1 MLENNSKNTEEKTEE
16 KNEENSNEKKELIE
30 ELLDN
35 QFTFGLF
42 TLSKYEK
49 MAEKNPKKAFM
60 RLFIPVL
67 IAAIFVL
74 LVFWI
79 YPYVHK

>member
-1 MLENNSKNTEEKTEE
+1 MDNNTNNIEEKKE
-16 KNEENSNEKKELIE
+16 EENSNKKKELID

-49 MAEKNPKKAFM
+49 MAETNPKKAFM

-67 IAAIFVL
+67 ITTIFVL
-74 LVFWI
+74 LAFWI
-79 YPYVHK
+79 YPYVK

>member
-1 MLENNSKNTEEKTEE
+1 MNNNSNNTEEQTE
-16 KNEENSNEKKELIE
+16 KENSNEKKELVK

-42 TLSKYEK
+42 SLSKYEK
-49 MAEKNPKKAFM
+49 MAETNPKKAFM

-67 IAAIFVL
+67 IAAIFL
-74 LVFWI
+74 LLAFWI
-79 YPYVHK
+79 YPYVK